1 MSPTGARK
9 HESSD
14 AQRDAASATL
24 LELDGVHKHFDGV
37 HAVDG
42 VSCAIAAG
50 EFTALIGPN
59 GAGKSTLFGVIAG
72 QHRADAG
79 AVRFDGMPLAGAS
92 AAQLAA
98 RGIGRTFQSAQ
109 AFASMS
115 LQENVQLALA
125 ARARRIYDVLGRL
138 WSVAPDEALA
148 LLARV
153 GLRAQAERAAA
164 DIAYSDLK
172 RLELA
177 IALAGRPRLLLMDEP
192 TAGMAPAERLALMD
206 LVRDLA
212 ARESITVLFTEHSMD
227 VVFGFARRILV
238 LSRGKL
244 IADGAPEAVR
254 NDAAAQAAYF
264 GEDAA

>member
-1 MSPTGARK
+1 MS
-9 HESSD
+9 
-14 AQRDAASATL
+14 L
-24 LELDGVHKHFDGV
+24 LVLDGVHKHFDGV
-37 HAVDG
+37 RAVDG
-42 VSCAIAAG
+42 VSCALDAG

-79 AVRFDGMPLAGAS
+79 RVLFDGASIAGLSPAR
-92 AAQLAA
+92 LAA
-98 RGIGRTFQSAQ
+98 RGVGRTFQSAQ
-109 AFASMS
+109 AFASMT

-125 ARARRIYDVLGRL
+125 ARAGRSYDFLGRL
-138 WSVAPDEALA
+138 WSAAPVEALA

-153 GLRAQAERAAA
+153 GLRAQAARAAA
-164 DIAYSDLK
+164 DIAYSELK

-206 LVRDLA
+206 LVRELA
-212 ARESITVLFTEHSMD
+212 ARASITVLFTEHSMD

-254 NDAAAQAAYF
+254 NDPAAQAAYF